1 MASVESMR
9 GKLLI
14 AGPDLVDPN
23 FHRTVV
29 LIADHGEAGAMG
41 VVLNRPSET
50 TVAEAIPDLADMV
63 EPGEYIHV
71 GGPVQP
77 SGVVVLAEFEDP
89 EDGVATVLGDIGF
102 VSAETEMSSLPDM
115 TRRVRVFAGIS
126 GWGAGQL
133 ESELDRDDWIIEPAE
148 RADVFSEDPESLWS
162 VVLQRKGGRYALVA
176 RMPDDPSMN

>member
-1 MASVESMR
+1 VDSLR

-29 LIADHGEAGAMG
+29 LIADHGDEGAMG
-41 VVLNRPSET
+41 VVLNRRSDTP
-50 TVAEAIPDLADMV
+50 VAEAIPDLADLV
-63 EPGEYIHV
+63 DPEEYVHV

-89 EDGVATVLGDIGF
+89 DAAAATVLGDVGF
-102 VSAETEMSSLPDM
+102 VAADTDMAQLPDL

-126 GWGAGQL
+126 GWGPGQL
-133 ESELDRDDWIIEPAE
+133 ESELERDDWIVEPAD
-148 RADVFSEDPESLWS
+148 RADLFSEQPEHLWS
-162 VVLQRKGGRYALVA
+162 AVLERKGGRYALVA

>member
-1 MASVESMR
+1 MR
-9 GKLLI
+9 GKLLV
-14 AGPDLVDPN
+14 AGPDLIDPN

-41 VVLNRPSET
+41 VVLNRPSDT
-50 TVAEAIPDLADMV
+50 TVAEAIPDLADLV
-63 EPGEYIHV
+63 EPGEHRPV

-102 VSAETEMSSLPDM
+102 VSADTDMSSLGDI

-133 ESELDRDDWIIEPAE
+133 ESELGRDDWIVEPAE
-148 RADVFSEDPESLWS
+148 RADVFSDEPESLWS
-162 VVLQRKGGRYALVA
+162 LVLERKGGRYALVA